1 MTERRAPDSPL
12 PTQAAPIPAVPPAN
26 GARAVAVTDRPDGL
40 VGVAIPSRNRT
51 IRRRVLALYRE
62 CSWLTGADVAAAM
75 RWATLGEKF
84 RRLSEVLDKLPV
96 VKVSSDDAEP
106 RKALAELRALSGEMT
121 KLESAL
127 GITATARA
135 ALGVNVNRLQDLA
148 SAMSADDG
156 DVEALEGRIIER
168 LSPGGGG
175 LSPPSAP
182 ASTEGDDD
190 E

>member
-1 MTERRAPDSPL
+1 MTERRAPDSLL
-12 PTQAAPIPAVPPAN
+12 PTQAASTPAVPPAN

-40 VGVAIPSRNRT
+40 IGVAIPSRNRT
-51 IRRRVLALYRE
+51 VRRRVQALYRE
-62 CSWLTGADVAAAM
+62 CQWLIGADVAAAM

-135 ALGVNVNRLQDLA
+135 ALGVDLNRMRTLDAAAEVQRLRRLQQ
-148 SAMSADDG
+148 
-156 DVEALEGRIIER
+156 GRSGPS
-168 LSPGGGG
+168 SPS
-175 LSPPSAP
+175 LAP
-182 ASTEGDDD
+182 ATSEGDDG